1 MTGNSDPFGPG
12 PVGLYR
18 DPANG
23 RIAGVCAG
31 LADYF
36 GLSRGGVRIAV
47 VVLCCLGLFGP
58 LLIAY
63 VILAIALRPMPAHL
77 FRDSEDEAFYRSMS
91 RRPADTVGGLTRRFR
106 DMEDRLARMERR
118 VTSPDEALRARFND
132 L

>member
-1 MTGNSDPFGPG
+1 MIGTRDPFGPG
-12 PVGLYR
+12 PAGLYR
-18 DPANG
+18 DPAHG

-31 LADYF
+31 LADYL
-36 GLSRGGVRIAV
+36 GLNRCGLRAAV
-47 VVLCCLGLFGP
+47 LILCGLGLFGP

-63 VILAIALRPMPAHL
+63 LILAVALRPMPPNL

-91 RRPADTVGGLTRRFR
+91 RRPADTLGGLTRRFR

-118 VTSPDEALRARFND
+118 VTSPEEAMRARFND